1 MTTDDFRLPDEP
13 KVGSAFKEGSP
24 QRIDV
29 KRGSVSKFSAGF
41 HPCIDRYDRQSAGR
55 LFRRIWPSD
64 GAARASSAVLADS
77 IRVAHRAGEG
87 CWSITMF
94 ADFVRLNVGQVET
107 LTLGANECRLL
118 FRSPMEYQA
127 GEQFQ
132 LIQTGKPV
140 YAAVPLP
147 SGVCV
152 LAPEN
157 MPNLPNPVRSA
168 HHAYIQAAASIKRR
182 CPFKESF
189 SPAILEYLEA
199 ILGEQ
204 LPWPAYLTQEASP
217 HVEPLPEELSDSKAL
232 FEGAKYQ
239 VTVTAYERDPHAR
252 RQCIARQGTQCAI
265 CGISFGTSYGKVAEG
280 LIHVHHLRPLAE
292 IGQAYRVDP
301 DADLRPVCPNCHA
314 VLHLRKPPYSID
326 EVRAFL
332 QARA

>member
-1 MTTDDFRLPDEP
+1 MSE
-13 KVGSAFKEGSP
+13 
-24 QRIDV
+24 
-29 KRGSVSKFSAGF
+29 FSDGF
-41 HPCIDRYDRQSAGR
+41 HPRIDRYDRHSADR

-77 IRVAHRAGEG
+77 IRMAHREGEE

-107 LTLGANECRLL
+107 LTLRANECRLL
-118 FRSPMEYQA
+118 FRNPLEYQA
-127 GEQFQ
+127 DKQ
-132 LIQTGKPV
+132 LEIIQTGKPV
-140 YAAVPLP
+140 YAAVPVP

-157 MPNLPNPVRSA
+157 MPNLPNPVRFA
-168 HHAYIQAAASIKRR
+168 HHAYILAAASFKRR
-182 CPFKESF
+182 APSKKAF

-199 ILGEQ
+199 VLGEQ
-204 LPWPAYLTQEASP
+204 LPRPAYLTQEGSH
-217 HVEPLPEELSDSKAL
+217 HVEPLPEELSDSKTL

-239 VTVTAYERDPHAR
+239 VTVNAYERDPEAR
-252 RQCIARQGTQCAI
+252 RQCIAKQGTQCAI

-280 LIHVHHLRPLAE
+280 FIHVHHLRPLAE
-292 IGQAYRVDP
+292 IGQAYCIDP

-314 VLHLRKPPYSID
+314 VLHLRKPPYSIE

-332 QARA
+332 HARTQMKIENED